1 MAEVSQLVEA
11 GILRAVLFPIGL
23 FLKPCYPLPDMDQ
36 KIESLG
42 GFKLNCFLDAYKGNH
57 QIRIAREDEEKTSFH
72 TKQGTFCYEKM
83 PFELKNARATY
94 QQLMDNMFTSQ
105 LGINIEIYVDDM
117 VIKSRNEENLIA
129 DIAET
134 FDTLRKANMKLNL
147 KKCTFGVSRTSS
159 SWLPKSL
166 TKEYKPTQEVFKQ

>member
-1 MAEVSQLVEA
+1 MVRKADGTCRMCINFTSLNKA
-11 GILRAVLFPIGL
+11 CPNDS
-23 FLKPCYPLPDMDQ
+23 YPLPDMDQ
-36 KIESLG
+36 KIESLE
-42 GFKLNCFLDAYKGNH
+42 GFKLKCFLDVYKGNH
-57 QIRIAREDEEKTSFH
+57 QIRMAREGEEKTSFH

-94 QQLMDNMFTSQ
+94 QKLMDNMFTSQ